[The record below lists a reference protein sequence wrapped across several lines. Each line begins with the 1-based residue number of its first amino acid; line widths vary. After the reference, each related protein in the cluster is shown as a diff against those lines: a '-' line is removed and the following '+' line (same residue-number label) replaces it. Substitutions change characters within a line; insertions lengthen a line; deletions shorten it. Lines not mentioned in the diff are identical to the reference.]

1 MRMSIQ
7 TDYRRIIRSGAVAF
21 WRNKLVSASS
31 LLIMTITLI
40 VAGALILLNALLQF
54 SMAQIQDR
62 VDVNV
67 YFYPDISEQSIL
79 VVQEKLE
86 SVPEIARVTY
96 TSREAAI
103 AIFEERHADDY
114 LTLQALREL
123 DENPLGASLSIKA
136 VDASQYEAIANL
148 FDEESTFIEDSGAI
162 IEKVNFYQNKAIIDR
177 LNQLI
182 GTVQNLGIAI
192 TVFFG
197 LISILITLNTIR
209 LTIYT
214 AREEIGVM
222 RLVGA
227 EARYV
232 RGPFI
237 VTGMLYGIIAAVL
250 STIILY
256 PVTLFIGKRTETFF
270 GGLDIFHYYTG
281 NIIQFF
287 VILVVVGSLLGVIAS
302 LFAVHKYLKR

>member
-1 MRMSIQ
+1 MSIQ
-7 TDYRRIIRSGAVAF
+7 TDYRRIIRSGGLAF

-40 VAGALILLNALLQF
+40 VAGALILLNALLNF
-54 SMAQIQDR
+54 SLAQIQDR

-67 YFYPDISEQSIL
+67 YFYPDISEESIL
-79 VVQEKLE
+79 VVQEKLAALPQ
-86 SVPEIARVTY
+86 VARVTY
-96 TSREAAI
+96 TSREEAI
-103 AIFEERHADDY
+103 VKFQERHQDDY
-114 LTLQALREL
+114 LTLQALKEL

-136 VDASQYEAIANL
+136 TESAQYESIAQL
-148 FDEESTFIEDSGAI
+148 FDEDSTLITDVNSVV
-162 IEKVNFYQNKAIIDR
+162 EKVNFYQNKEIIDR

-182 GTVQNLGIAI
+182 STVRNLGIAI

-197 LISILITLNTIR
+197 IISIIITLNTIR

-237 VTGMLYGIIAAVL
+237 VTGMLYGSIAAVL
-250 STIILY
+250 SVIILY
-256 PVTLFIGKRTETFF
+256 PVTLFIGQRTETFF

-287 VILVVVGSLLGVIAS
+287 IILLVVGSLLGMLAS
-302 LFAVHKYLKR
+302 LVAVHKYLKK

>member
-1 MRMSIQ
+1 MTVQ
-7 TDYRRIIRSGAVAF
+7 TDFRRIIRSGGVAF

-40 VAGALILLNALLQF
+40 VAGSLILLNALLNF

-67 YFYPDISEQSIL
+67 YFYPDISEDTIL
-79 VVQEKLE
+79 ALQQKLE
-86 SVPEIARVTY
+86 AVPEVARVAY
-96 TSREAAI
+96 TSREEAI
-103 AIFEERHADDY
+103 AIFEERHQDDY
-114 LTLQALREL
+114 LTLQALKEL
-123 DENPLGASLSIKA
+123 DDNPLGASLSIKA
-136 VDASQYEAIANL
+136 VDASQYETIANL
-148 FDEESTFIEDSGAI
+148 FDEDSTLVPDSASV
-162 IEKVNFYQNKAIIDR
+162 IEKVNFYQNKPIIDR
-177 LNQLI
+177 LNQI
-182 GTVQNLGIAI
+182 IATVQRLGIAI
-192 TVFFG
+192 TIFFAAISV
-197 LISILITLNTIR
+197 LIAYNTIR

-214 AREEIGVM
+214 ARDQIGVM

-227 EARYV
+227 GARYV

-237 VTGMLYGIIAAVL
+237 VTGILYGVIAAIL

-256 PVTLFIGKRTETFF
+256 PVTLFIGQKTETFF

-287 VILVVVGSLLGVIAS
+287 VILVVIGSVLGVIAS
-302 LFAVHKYLKR
+302 LLAVHKYLKK

>member
-7 TDYRRIIRSGAVAF
+7 TDFRRIIRSGGVAF
-21 WRNKLVSASS
+21 WRNKLVSISS
-31 LLIMTITLI
+31 LLIMTITLV
-40 VAGALILLNALLQF
+40 VAGSLILLNALLHF

-67 YFYPDISEQSIL
+67 YFYPDIREESIIAL
-79 VVQEKLE
+79 QQRLE
-86 SVPEIARVTY
+86 AVPEIARVTY
-96 TSREAAI
+96 TSRDAAI
-103 AIFEERHADDY
+103 ALFEERHKDDY

-123 DENPLGASLSIKA
+123 NDNPLGASLSIKA
-136 VDASQYEAIANL
+136 VDASQYETIANL
-148 FDEESTFIEDSGAI
+148 FGEDSALI
-162 IEKVNFYQNKAIIDR
+162 ADSASVIEKVNFYQNKAIIDR
-177 LNQLI
+177 LSQLI
-182 GTVQNLGIAI
+182 ATVRGLGIGI
-192 TVFFG
+192 TIFFG
-197 LISILITLNTIR
+197 IISVLITLNTIR

-237 VTGMLYGIIAAVL
+237 VTGMLYGVIAAIL
-250 STIILY
+250 SVIILY
-256 PVTLFIGKRTETFF
+256 PVTLFVGQKTETFF

-287 VILVVVGSLLGVIAS
+287 VILVVIGALLGVVAS
-302 LFAVHKYLKR
+302 LVAVHKYLKK